1 MTMEKINNEIEYQA
15 ALRRIKEL
23 DDLVDDDNYVMDANA
38 KELDMLVDLV
48 EEYEDIYYPIDK
60 LSLVETIKLRLEEM
74 NLSQAKLAQ
83 MLGISPS
90 RMSRI
95 LTGKSEPTLKM
106 GRIISQKLN
115 IQPEIVLGV

>member
-1 MTMEKINNEIEYQA
+1 MEKIKNEEEYRTALKRIDELLPLINDDTPTYDNNYIELNEIS
-15 ALRRIKEL
+15 
-23 DDLVDDDNYVMDANA
+23 
-38 KELDMLVDLV
+38 DLV

-115 IQPEIVLGV
+115 IQPEIVLGI

>member
-95 LTGKSEPTLKM
+95 LAGKSEPTLKM

-115 IQPEIVLGV
+115 IQPEIVLGI

>member
-115 IQPEIVLGV
+115 IQPEIVLGI